1 MYVRYVQLIMM
12 ITVNA
17 TEARKNFF
25 DILSAAK
32 EKRQI
37 TKIKLNGLVVAKI
50 VPEEEKKFDWNKY
63 RLEVEKAVTHLSKFC
78 WSDVLE
84 VRKKSKTRR
93 YKGWQD

>member
-1 MYVRYVQLIMM
+1 MT

-17 TEARKNFF
+17 TEARQNFF

-32 EKRQI
+32 EKGQI

-50 VPEEEKKFDWNKY
+50 VPEEEKKFDWDKY
-63 RLEVEKAVTHLSKFC
+63 RLEVEEAVKHLSKFD

-84 VRKKSKTRR
+84 VRKKSKARR
-93 YKGWQD
+93 YKGW

>member
-1 MYVRYVQLIMM
+1 MDVHYVQLIMT

-17 TEARKNFF
+17 TKARQNFF

-50 VPEEEKKFDWNKY
+50 VPEDEKKFDWDRY
-63 RLEVEKAVTHLSKFC
+63 RLEVDEAVNNLSKLD
-78 WSDVLE
+78 WLDVLE
-84 VRKKSKTRR
+84 VRKKSKARR
-93 YKGWQD
+93 YKGW